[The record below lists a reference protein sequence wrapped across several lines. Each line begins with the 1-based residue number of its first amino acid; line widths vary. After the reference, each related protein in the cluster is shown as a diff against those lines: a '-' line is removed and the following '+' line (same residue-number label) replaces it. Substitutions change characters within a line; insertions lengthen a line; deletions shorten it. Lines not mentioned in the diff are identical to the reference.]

1 VNRPRLPCSGVVTAV
16 WRLRGRDT
24 ELSELGVLLRRRRS
38 ALLAG
43 PSGVGKTS
51 LAMAAAAELE
61 PSGSAVVRV
70 VASQPTASVPLG
82 ALAVLLPPT
91 RLPRQGSV
99 TASAQVRAGIVAI
112 AGDGPALLVV
122 DDAQWLDEVSAVV
135 VHQLVAQG
143 HVAVLATLRTGV
155 LAPAPVTALWKDGL
169 VERVD
174 VAPLGD
180 AAVRE
185 VLETA
190 LDGPVETLTAS
201 RLWRRCSGNVL
212 YLRELV
218 GEAER
223 LGLLQ
228 QRDGVWCIDTLPP
241 GSPRLAELVGARLD
255 ALDEPA
261 RAALELVAVG
271 EPVRLGMLD
280 EVVDRSTLE
289 RLEAFGQIVVDGSG
303 DDGLVRPAHPLF
315 GDIVRAGLPEL
326 RRRRLMATLADLVER
341 RGATSRDDIIRLAL
355 WRLDSGGHA
364 SPELLLEAARQ
375 AHFAFDGTAAERLA
389 RAAWAAD
396 HGFEAA
402 RVLADVLFGRGQ
414 FVEREALLAEVAAAT
429 TDEQVALVAAARAV
443 GLFWGLADADAADE
457 VLVAAE
463 GEVTDREWWSE
474 LRATRATLVG
484 QTGRH
489 RDVLALLAGIPEHG
503 GGRARLQAAL
513 AEAFALPGVGRG
525 EDAVARIDAALSAA
539 AELGPQQTLFTGGLL
554 LSPKGMA
561 LAGLG
566 RLDEASAIA
575 SSALKA
581 AVDAGNRP
589 AEGFLGATLGWVQLN
604 QGLLL
609 SAQRTYREAAAA
621 FRANSHHG
629 PVRWALGGLLFA
641 AAQARDTEVL
651 GVAAR
656 ALDAL
661 DPHPA
666 ALFDTTISRAHA
678 WAAVVEGDPERGRRL
693 LRQAASSARSRG
705 AVVEEGW
712 ALHDLA
718 RLGRADEVAD
728 RLRSLAA
735 AAQGHLAGILA
746 DDAAG
751 LASGDPDTLGDTAER
766 LATLGFNLRAAESAM
781 AASEASARAHD
792 QRRATRWARRAT
804 ELAARCEAPAVVE
817 LAGTGGTAPLTQRE
831 REIALL
837 AADGLA
843 SRVIAERLYVSVR
856 TVDNH
861 LGRIYTKLG
870 LTSRAE
876 LAELLRR

>member
-1 VNRPRLPCSGVVTAV
+1 
-16 WRLRGRDT
+16 
-24 ELSELGVLLRRRRS
+24 
-38 ALLAG
+38 
-43 PSGVGKTS
+43 
-51 LAMAAAAELE
+51 MAAVAELE
-61 PSGSAVVRV
+61 PAGPAVVRV

-82 ALAVLLPPT
+82 ALAALLSPS
-91 RLPRQGSV
+91 RLAPQGAMA
-99 TASAQVRAGIVAI
+99 ASAQVRAGIAAI
-112 AGDGPALLVV
+112 AGDRPALLVV
-122 DDAQWLDEVSAVV
+122 DDAQWLDEASAVTL
-135 VHQLVAQG
+135 HQLVAHG
-143 HVAVLATLRTGV
+143 HITVLATLRTGV
-155 LAPAPVTALWKDGL
+155 PAPAPVTALWKDGL

-180 AAVRE
+180 TAVRE
-185 VLETA
+185 VLEAA
-190 LDGPVETLTAS
+190 LGGPVETLTAL

-218 GEAER
+218 GEAEG
-223 LGLLQ
+223 LGLLHE
-228 QRDGVWCIDTLPP
+228 REGLWCIDTLPP
-241 GSPRLAELVGARLD
+241 GSPRLAELVGARLGT
-255 ALDEPA
+255 LDEPA

-280 EVVDRSTLE
+280 DLVDRSTLE
-289 RLEAFGQIVVDGSG
+289 RLESSGQIVVDGSG
-303 DDGLVRPAHPLF
+303 DDRVVRPAHPLF
-315 GDIVRAGLPEL
+315 GDVVRAGLPEL
-326 RRRRLMATLADLVER
+326 RRHRLMATLADLLES

-355 WRLDSGGHA
+355 WRLDSAGHA
-364 SPELLLEAARQ
+364 SPELLLDAARQ

-414 FVEREALLAEVAAAT
+414 FAEREALLADVAAIAT
-429 TDEQVALVAAARAV
+429 TYEQEALVAAARAV

-457 VLVAAE
+457 VLVSAE
-463 GEVTDREWWSE
+463 GEVTDPEWWAE

-484 QTGRH
+484 QTGQH
-489 RDVLALLAGIPEHG
+489 RDVLALLTDLPEPG
-503 GGRARLQAAL
+503 RGRARLQAAL

-525 EDAVARIDAALSAA
+525 EDAVARIDAALAAA
-539 AELGPQQTLFTGGLL
+539 AELGPQQTLFTAGLL
-554 LSPKGMA
+554 LSPKAMA

-566 RLDEASAIA
+566 RLDEAATIA
-575 SSALKA
+575 SSALTA

-589 AEGFLGATLGWVQLN
+589 AEAFLGATLGWVQLN

-641 AAQARDTEVL
+641 AAQARDIEVL
-651 GVAAR
+651 GVARR

-678 WAAVVEGDPERGRRL
+678 WASVVEGDPVRGRRV
-693 LRQAASSARSRG
+693 LRQAASSAGSRG
-705 AVVEEGW
+705 AVVEEAW

-728 RLRSLAA
+728 RLRALAA
-735 AAQGHLAGILA
+735 AAQGDLVGVLA

-751 LASGDPDTLGDTAER
+751 LASGEPDTLGDTAER
-766 LATLGFNLRAAESAM
+766 FATLGFNLRAAESAM
-781 AASEASARAHD
+781 AASDASARAQD

-804 ELAARCEAPAVVE
+804 ELAARCQAPAVVE
-817 LAGTGGTAPLTQRE
+817 LAGAAGTVPLTHRE

-843 SRVIAERLYVSVR
+843 SRLIAERLYVSVR

-870 LTSRAE
+870 LTSRTE
-876 LAELLRR
+876 LAELLGR